1 MNKKS
6 IIIIGIE
13 LVILIVVTIILNTNL
28 INYIPQ
34 CWIYQT
40 TGILCPACGGTKCVV
55 NIFQGNIK
63 EAFFSHMIF
72 FITIIYW
79 VICNIVYIINLNQK
93 KKIATWI
100 YPKYWYVIIFAI
112 ILIIYTIIRNI
123 L

>member
-40 TGILCPACGGTKCVV
+40 TGILCPACGGTRCVV

-72 FITIIYW
+72 FITIIYL
-79 VICNIVYIINLNQK
+79 VICNIVYIIDEQK
-93 KKIATWI
+93 
-100 YPKYWYVIIFAI
+100 IITENK
-112 ILIIYTIIRNI
+112 L
-123 L
+123 